1 MRLIE
6 AAQRVFKESGPNA
19 SLDKIAEAAGTT
31 KVTLYSHF
39 PNKDALLEAALLSA
53 YRQRFGFFDDPLDV
67 GDPHGVLLRL
77 AEEYLDLVTNED
89 LAAIILVLFQGAE
102 RAPALAQRFFEQ
114 GPAAFA
120 RQLTAYLKRIPA
132 LKLEHPE
139 FAAEQFIGMI
149 RGAEQTRALLH
160 LPLSRRGA
168 RRRAYLQSCIV
179 LFLRAHGHGG

>member
-1 MRLIE
+1 M
-6 AAQRVFKESGPNA
+6 RVFKESGPNA

-53 YRQRFGFFDDPLDV
+53 YHQRFGFFDDALDTT
-67 GDPHGVLLRL
+67 DPHGVLLRL

-89 LAAIILVLFQGAE
+89 MVAIIIVLFKGAE

-114 GPAAFA
+114 GPAAFGE
-120 RQLTAYLKRIPA
+120 QLAAYLKRIPG
-132 LKLEHPE
+132 LQLPRPE
-139 FAAEQFIGMI
+139 FAAEQFVGMI
-149 RGAEQTRALLH
+149 RGSEQTRVLLH

-168 RRRAYLQSCIV
+168 RRREYLRSCIS
-179 LFLRAHGHGG
+179 LFLKAHGHAG